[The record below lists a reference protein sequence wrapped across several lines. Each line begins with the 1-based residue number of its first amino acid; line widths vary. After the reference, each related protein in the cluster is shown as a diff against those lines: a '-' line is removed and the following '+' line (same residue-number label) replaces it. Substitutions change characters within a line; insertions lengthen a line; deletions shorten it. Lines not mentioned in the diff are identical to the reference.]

1 MPEALP
7 EPTAGEPAT
16 DARVSDEIS
25 PEELAHPESLGAV
38 HVTAVPPSEGGLWSV
53 QRRPLTLGLVLT
65 ITLVAAEALAISTAM
80 PIVARELG
88 GLELYGLVFSAFF
101 VGSMFG
107 VVVVGGLIDRIGVV
121 RPFVLGL
128 VLFGIGLTIGGLT
141 PSMPILIVARFIQ
154 GVGGGTIPPVAYVAI
169 GRTLPEHLRP
179 RMFAL
184 LSTAWLV
191 PGLAGPAIAGFVAE
205 TWSWRLV
212 FLGLLPLIVISGTMA
227 FRGLRGIRES
237 SAARSTDSLRR
248 RLGEGIALAVGV
260 SLLTAGLESDS
271 PVLVVGLTAVGAGI
285 TAFVFARF
293 TPPGTLRAA
302 PGYPTSVLLRG
313 LTTFMFYLVDVYVAL
328 LLEQVRGLS
337 ATEAGI
343 ALTGATIFWT
353 FGSWTQARL
362 STRYRPEQFVRVG
375 FPIVAVS
382 IGLLG
387 LVLFPSVR
395 ALLAVPIF
403 AAAGFG
409 MGLTYAQ
416 FAILV
421 LRDAPAAI
429 QGKVTAGLT
438 LSDSIGT
445 NLGTSVTAGAIG
457 AAVRAGLG
465 PGPGIG
471 LAVLLAAA
479 LGFAGFLLSPR
490 LRPTVR

>member
-1 MPEALP
+1 MPEAQR
-7 EPTAGEPAT
+7 EPTKV
-16 DARVSDEIS
+16 DRVSDEVS
-25 PEELAHPESLGAV
+25 PEELAHPESLRSV
-38 HVTAVPPSEGGLWSV
+38 RVPKRDPADPADGLWTAE
-53 QRRPLTLGLVLT
+53 RRPLTLGLVLT

-101 VGSMFG
+101 IGSMFG
-107 VVVVGGLIDRIGVV
+107 IVVVAGLIDRIGVV

-154 GVGGGTIPPVAYVAI
+154 GVGGGVIPPVAYVAI

-179 RMFAL
+179 RMFAM

-205 TWSWRLV
+205 TWNWRFV
-212 FLGLLPLIVISGTMA
+212 FLGLLPLIVLSGTMA
-227 FRGLRGIRES
+227 YRGLRGIRDAPATASTTAPS
-237 SAARSTDSLRR
+237 SVLQ
-248 RLGEGIALAVGV
+248 RLGEGVTVAVGV
-260 SLLTAGLESDS
+260 GLLTAGVESDS
-271 PVLVVGLTAVGAGI
+271 PALGAGLVLAGAI
-285 TAFVFARF
+285 LTFWVFRRF
-293 TPPGTLRAA
+293 TPPGTLRAVR
-302 PGYPTSVLLRG
+302 GYPTAVLLRG
-313 LTTFMFYLVDVYVAL
+313 VCTFTFFLIDAYVAL
-328 LLEQVRGLS
+328 LLVQVRGLS

-362 STRYRPEQFVRVG
+362 STRFSHERFVYVG
-375 FPIVAVS
+375 FPLVTVS

-387 LVLFPSVR
+387 LVLIPSVP
-395 ALLAVPIF
+395 ALVAVPVF
-403 AAAGFG
+403 AAAGYG

-416 FAILV
+416 FALIV
-421 LRDAPAAI
+421 LRDSPEAI
-429 QGKVTAGLT
+429 QGQVTAGLT

-445 NLGTSVTAGAIG
+445 NLGTSVTAGAVG

-465 PGPGIG
+465 PGPGIAVGIG
-471 LAVLLAAA
+471 LAVVLGIVGSLLA
-479 LGFAGFLLSPR
+479 PR
-490 LRPTVR
+490 LRTVR

>member
-1 MPEALP
+1 MP
-7 EPTAGEPAT
+7 
-16 DARVSDEIS
+16 SDPSPNEVT
-25 PEELAHPESLGAV
+25 PEELAHPESLGGPV
-38 HVTAVPPSEGGLWSV
+38 VPWKAPDRVVDGDGTDGLWSAE
-53 QRRPLTLGLVLT
+53 RRPLTLGLVLT

-101 VGSMFG
+101 IGSMFG
-107 VVVVGGLIDRIGVV
+107 IVVVAGLIDRIGVV

-141 PSMPILIVARFIQ
+141 PSMPVLIVARFIQ
-154 GVGGGTIPPVAYVAI
+154 GIGGGVIPPVAYVAI
-169 GRTLPEHLRP
+169 GRSLPERLRP
-179 RMFAL
+179 AMFAM
-184 LSTAWLV
+184 LSTAWLL

-205 TWSWRLV
+205 TWNWRLV
-212 FLGLLPLIVISGTMA
+212 FLGLLPLIVVAGTMA
-227 FRGLRGIRES
+227 YRGLRGIRDATPSPPGTEPV
-237 SAARSTDSLRR
+237 SLVQRFA
-248 RLGEGIALAVGV
+248 EGVTVAVGV
-260 SLLTAGLESDS
+260 GLLTFGLESDS
-271 PVLVVGLTAVGAGI
+271 PALIVGLTALGALMTGY
-285 TAFVFARF
+285 VYRRF

-302 PGYPTSVLLRG
+302 RGYPTAVLLRG
-313 LTTFMFYLVDVYVAL
+313 VLTFAFFLVDAYVAL

-362 STRYRPEQFVRVG
+362 STRFAHERFVLVG
-375 FPIVAVS
+375 FPVIAVTLA
-382 IGLLG
+382 LLG
-387 LVLFPSVR
+387 IILIPSVP

-403 AAAGFG
+403 AACGYG

-416 FAILV
+416 FALIV
-421 LRDAPAAI
+421 LRDTPQDI

-471 LAVLLAAA
+471 LGIVLGAGLAVV
-479 LGFAGFLLSPR
+479 GFLLAPR
-490 LRPTVR
+490 LRTTVR